1 MSVSILEIWDDS
13 FRILLIFSFPYAPM
27 IVTTIPLTST
37 ELFESESK
45 NKKSQKV
52 PETKFLSLAPTIRG
66 GVVGPRKEQIPSE
79 KLRKISS
86 QKFFIKRE

>member
-1 MSVSILEIWDDS
+1 
-13 FRILLIFSFPYAPM
+13 M

-37 ELFESESK
+37 QLFESESK
-45 NKKSQKV
+45 NKKSQKGSIL
-52 PETKFLSLAPTIRG
+52 KFSLLAPMIRG
-66 GVVGPRKEQIPSE
+66 GRVGPWNAQIPSE

>member
-1 MSVSILEIWDDS
+1 
-13 FRILLIFSFPYAPM
+13 M
-27 IVTTIPLTST
+27 IVTTISLTST

-45 NKKSQKV
+45 NKKSQKG
-52 PETKFLSLAPTIRG
+52 PETKFLLLAPMIHG
-66 GVVGPRKEQIPSE
+66 GIVGPWYAQIPSE